1 MFIIRIIT
9 KKSFHFANNLYI
21 CVMFKLLL
29 LCDYTREPERRLLR
43 GLSDF
48 ANNHGGWSFYQI
60 PKSVYNDPARSSE
73 IVEKAKL
80 IGADAIF
87 GRWNGVN
94 KSITDSLSIPV
105 VLRAGAIDYPNYPM
119 LSGDYER
126 IGEMAAEF
134 FYKQHYL
141 NYAFYGYTGLT
152 WSNLR
157 QHGFEEFLS
166 KKNMTVHNLTTD
178 ISKPDEEELKQWLM
192 GLPKPIALLCTNDV
206 LAARVA
212 EICQEKGIRIPE
224 ELSLLGIDNDEFLC
238 NIAYPSISSIHLDF
252 ERQGYELGAAIF
264 NMHNNRHISPIRI
277 AVHPIGIIERNSTLR
292 HNIQDPYIRQ
302 IVDNIDAN
310 YDTPV
315 SLKDIVKD
323 IPLSRRAIELRFKKE
338 MAPETILS
346 YLYRQRVRKM
356 CHLLSTTDMP
366 VSIAAEKSGFSDV
379 FNVGRTFKH
388 FTGVSPAQY
397 RKNNKTSL
405 SRTPDNNHPGDKKN

>member
-1 MFIIRIIT
+1 
-9 KKSFHFANNLYI
+9 
-21 CVMFKLLL
+21 
-29 LCDYTREPERRLLR
+29 
-43 GLSDF
+43 
-48 ANNHGGWSFYQI
+48 
-60 PKSVYNDPARSSE
+60 
-73 IVEKAKL
+73 
-80 IGADAIF
+80 
-87 GRWNGVN
+87 
-94 KSITDSLSIPV
+94 
-105 VLRAGAIDYPNYPM
+105 
-119 LSGDYER
+119 
-126 IGEMAAEF
+126 
-134 FYKQHYL
+134 
-141 NYAFYGYTGLT
+141 
-152 WSNLR
+152 
-157 QHGFEEFLS
+157 
-166 KKNMTVHNLTTD
+166 MTVHNLTTD